1 MNSRNNN
8 NNNQAVHFVLV
19 PLMSPGHLIPMI
31 DMGRLLAQHGMVV
44 TIVTT
49 PLNALRF
56 NSTIQR
62 DQSQSGL
69 QIQLLSLQF
78 PSLEAGLPEG
88 CENMDKLASR
98 ISVKNFFVAAS
109 MLHQPFEQLL
119 ATLEPPASCIV
130 SGKNL
135 PWTVDT
141 CRKFRIPRIFF
152 DGMGCF
158 ALSCTHMLETSKVHE
173 TVLSDS
179 EPFLVPGIP
188 HRVELTKRKLPENL
202 NPGSP
207 DLTEVRNSMRA
218 AEVEAD
224 GILVNTFEYL
234 EAEYVEKYKRVKG
247 NSNVW
252 CIGPVSACN
261 KSKLDMTDR
270 GGKIASEDVNQ
281 WLKWLDSWE
290 PGSVIYACLGSICGL
305 KPWQLKELGLG
316 LEESK
321 QPFIWVI
328 RGGEK
333 YSQGLEEWFLEE
345 GFEER
350 TSGRGLVIRGWAPQV
365 LILSHPSIGGFLT
378 HCGWNSTLEGIDGGV
393 PLLTC
398 PLFAEQFMNE
408 SLVVDVVGIGVRV
421 GIEAAVTWG
430 LEDKAGLVIQREG
443 VRKAIEKVTENG
455 EEADERRKK
464 ARELGKMAKMAI
476 EDGGSSYLNIDKFIQ
491 FVKQQSEK

>member
-1 MNSRNNN
+1 MNSRINDG
-8 NNNQAVHFVLV
+8 NQVVHFVLI
-19 PLMSPGHLIPMI
+19 PFMSPGHLIPMI

-49 PLNALRF
+49 PLNAHRF

-62 DQSQSGL
+62 DQSQCGL
-69 QIQLLSLQF
+69 KIQLLSLHF

-88 CENMDKLASR
+88 CENTDKLPSR
-98 ISVKNFFVAAS
+98 ISMKNFFVAVG
-109 MLHQPFEQLL
+109 MLQQPFEQLL
-119 ATLEPPASCIV
+119 ATLQPPATCIV

-158 ALSCTHMLETSKVHE
+158 ALFCTNILETSKVHE
-173 TVLSDS
+173 GVLSDS
-179 EPFLVPGIP
+179 DPFLVPGIP
-188 HRVELTKRKLPENL
+188 HRIELTKRKLPESL
-202 NPGSP
+202 NPVSP
-207 DLTEVRNSMRA
+207 DLTEVRDRMRA
-218 AEVEAD
+218 GEVAAD
-224 GILVNTFEYL
+224 GILVNTFEDL
-234 EAEYVEKYKRVKG
+234 EAEYVEEYKRVKG
-247 NSNVW
+247 NNNVW

-261 KSKLDMTDR
+261 KSKLDRMDR
-270 GGKIASEDVNQ
+270 GEKMASKDVNQ

-333 YSQGLEEWFLEE
+333 YSQGLEEWLLEE

-378 HCGWNSTLEGIDGGV
+378 HCGWNSTLEGVEAGV

-421 GIEAAVTWG
+421 GVEAAVTWG
-430 LEDKAGLVIQREG
+430 LEDKAGLVIKRES
-443 VRKAIEKVTENG
+443 VRKAVEKVTENG

-476 EDGGSSYLNIDKFIQ
+476 GDGGSSYLNIDKFIH